1 MAAPPTFDVRLART
15 GASLAPACGLANSF
29 WTRFKGLMG
38 RPALPAGEG
47 LLIVPCN
54 SVHCFGM
61 KFAIDVLYLSREGEV
76 LRVVPDLA
84 PGAVGPLVRGARAV
98 LELPAGTAA
107 AHGVVAGDRIEGQP
121 AL

>member
-1 MAAPPTFDVRLART
+1 MTATYTLRVAGKDAVLAT
-15 GASLAPACGLANSF
+15 EAHLANSF

-47 LLIVPCN
+47 LIIVPCN

-76 LRVVPDLA
+76 LRIVSDML
-84 PGAVGPLVRGARAV
+84 PGSIGPLVRGARAV
-98 LELPAGTAA
+98 LELPSGTAEA
-107 AHGVVAGDRIEGQP
+107 VGVSVGDRLEGLP
-121 AL
+121 KL